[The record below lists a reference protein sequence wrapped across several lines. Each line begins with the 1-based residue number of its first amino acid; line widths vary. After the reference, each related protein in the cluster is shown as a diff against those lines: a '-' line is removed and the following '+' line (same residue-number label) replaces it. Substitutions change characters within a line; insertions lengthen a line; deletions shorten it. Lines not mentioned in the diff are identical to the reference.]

1 MNADRLTYK
10 LHWVSDLK
18 DRLRE
23 ARKEAGLTQSQ
34 LSQAVGV
41 KQPVISDLE
50 QGKQRSTASI
60 VKIANVLNVNAS
72 WLDSGR
78 GARNRIDHPLSA
90 AGKGHQD
97 PSGSNNALPRLPV
110 INSVTA
116 GQRRSAAN
124 PFDPGDADDWEV
136 VTGLSPHAFVLR
148 VEGDSMTS
156 QRGGMS
162 IPNGAKVAVE
172 PNEQPENGSIVVAK
186 LEGTKAVTIKKLVV
200 EPPYNFLMPLN
211 ELYDRISVTE
221 DCRIVGVVK
230 KVIQDLR

>member
-1 MNADRLTYK
+1 MN
-10 LHWVSDLK
+10 DLK
-18 DRLRE
+18 DRLRA
-23 ARKEAGLTQSQ
+23 ARTDAGLTQSQ
-34 LSQAVGV
+34 LSRAVGV
-41 KQPVISDLE
+41 QQPVISDLE
-50 QGKQRSTASI
+50 QGKQRSTAFI
-60 VKIANVLNVNAS
+60 VKIANVLGVNAS

-78 GARNRIDHPLSA
+78 GARNGIDHPLSA
-90 AGKGHQD
+90 AGKDHQAP
-97 PSGSNNALPRLPV
+97 PSDSALPRLPV
-110 INSVTA
+110 ISSVAA
-116 GQRRSAAN
+116 GQWRDAIN
-124 PFDPGDADDWEV
+124 PFEPGDADDWEF
-136 VTGLSPHAFVLR
+136 VTGLSRHAFVLR

-172 PNEQPENGSIVVAK
+172 PNEPPENGSIVVAK
-186 LEGTKAVTIKKLVV
+186 LEGMKAVTIKKLVV